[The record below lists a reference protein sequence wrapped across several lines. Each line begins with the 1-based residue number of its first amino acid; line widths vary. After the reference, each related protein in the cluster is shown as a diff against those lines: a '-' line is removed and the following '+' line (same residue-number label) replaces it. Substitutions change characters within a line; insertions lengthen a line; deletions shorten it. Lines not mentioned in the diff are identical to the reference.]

1 MKIGLVPISAKPYH
15 AGHHYLI
22 ETAAAENDEV
32 IVFAST
38 SDRKR
43 TGEFPIE
50 GSVMVEVWNELI
62 VPNLPENVS
71 VRLGGSP
78 VREVY
83 EMIASSCDAIPT
95 QDFTASDESEVPH
108 TFTVYS
114 DVVDT
119 KSNYPVESRKK
130 YMNPL
135 YERGGVLFAAESNPS
150 SYIRGS
156 QAPAVRGEDLRRCL
170 EQRDYLAFSKLVP
183 SCISHVKYWDKLTRV
198 V

>member
-15 AGHHYLI
+15 SGHHYLI

-43 TGEFPIE
+43 PGEFPIE

-62 VPNLPENVS
+62 VPHLPKNVS

-83 EMIASSCDAIPT
+83 EMIASSCEDN
-95 QDFTASDESEVPH
+95 DTAY

-135 YERGGVLFAAESNPS
+135 YETGGVIFAAEVNPS
-150 SYIRGS
+150 NYIRGS
-156 QAPAVRGEDLRRCL
+156 AAPAVRGEDLRRCL
-170 EQRDYLAFSKLVP
+170 EQRDYLKFSKLVP
-183 SCISHVKYWDKLTRV
+183 SCMSHVKYWDKLTRAV
-198 V
+198 